1 MRAPTPGKA
10 EISRHSGRC
19 AQCAAPAALV
29 IGSNAEPPCG
39 YGRKSLKWDGRGMVV
54 SVTTSV
60 FPETLE
66 SPWGAES
73 AWRAVS
79 DIADATDVVT
89 GEMLPMDELMH
100 CERGC

>member
-1 MRAPTPGKA
+1 
-10 EISRHSGRC
+10 
-19 AQCAAPAALV
+19 
-29 IGSNAEPPCG
+29 
-39 YGRKSLKWDGRGMVV
+39 MVV